1 MPQNPAQAVYKIV
14 FAILVIF
21 IFRFALLYLLPW
33 TAPFI
38 IAFAIAALIEPLV
51 RRMTR
56 GVLSRDA
63 ASGLCTILFFGTF
76 LSILALVCIKVSSE
90 LKGVASSTSELFQGI
105 IVFMEQLE
113 LKARDIAD
121 DLPVGIGRQLTALID
136 AAPDQLTSL
145 PVWLS
150 GRLLGLL
157 SALAENVPPIFLF
170 IVTTGIGVYFFSST
184 YPAVLRFI
192 SRQVSENH
200 RELFEFLRT
209 DLLKTLAGWI
219 RAQLILMALVFAG
232 LLIAFTLLGVDYAL
246 LMALVTAIIDAL
258 PVLGVG
264 MVLIPW
270 TLMAFFTG
278 KPSIA
283 IGLAITCAAV
293 TIMRSI
299 VQPKLLGDSLG
310 LHPVVTLIAI
320 YIGFCTMGI
329 WGMLIFPLLA
339 ITIKQL
345 NTHGFIHLWKRDE
358 RVEAK

>member
-1 MPQNPAQAVYKIV
+1 MSQHPAQAVYKIV
-14 FAILVIF
+14 FVILVIF
-21 IFRFALLYLLPW
+21 ICRFTLQYFLPW

-38 IAFAIAALIEPLV
+38 IAFAIAALAEPLV

-56 GVLSRDA
+56 GVFSRDA
-63 ASGLCTILFFGTF
+63 ASGLCTILFFGAF

-90 LKGVASSTSELFQGI
+90 LKGAAGSTGELLHGI
-105 IVFMEQLE
+105 IIFVERLE
-113 LKARDIAD
+113 FQARDVAD
-121 DLPVGIGRQLTALID
+121 ELPAGIGRQLTALID
-136 AAPDQLTSL
+136 AAPDHLTAL
-145 PVWLS
+145 PAWLS
-150 GRLLGLL
+150 GKLLGLL
-157 SALAENVPPIFLF
+157 SSLAESIPPIFLF
-170 IVTTGIGVYFFSST
+170 IVTTGIGVYFFSSA
-184 YPAVLRFI
+184 YPAILRFI
-192 SRQVSENH
+192 SRQIPEKH
-200 RELFEFLRT
+200 RALFEFLRT
-209 DLLKTLAGWI
+209 DLLNTLAGWI
-219 RAQLILMALVFAG
+219 RAQFILMALVFAG

-246 LMALVTAIIDAL
+246 VMALVTAIIDAL

-270 TLMAFFTG
+270 TLAAFFTG
-278 KPSIA
+278 SHSVA
-283 IGLAITCAAV
+283 IGLAVTCAAV

-320 YIGFCTMGI
+320 YIGFCTMRI

-358 RVEAK
+358 SIEAK